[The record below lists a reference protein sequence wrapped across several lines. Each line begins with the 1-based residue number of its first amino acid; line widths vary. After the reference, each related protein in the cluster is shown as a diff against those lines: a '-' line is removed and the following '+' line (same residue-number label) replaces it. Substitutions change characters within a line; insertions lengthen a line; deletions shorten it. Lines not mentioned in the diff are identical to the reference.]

1 MTQLQ
6 EAVIAQWEKLHV
18 SLANEMN
25 LQAPFRDVYH
35 ETALNIVRTAG
46 VLSAAAS
53 ALFRSHGL
61 TEAQFNVLFAL
72 KYNPRE
78 TTQSDLGRML
88 VVTRATITSVL
99 DKMEA
104 KELVARISVP
114 SNRRIYHLALTA
126 AGRDLIEDLEPK
138 YRNNLHDAMAALGET
153 ECRTAIEFL
162 EQVRGQAATVQQS
175 LAANSNSNGGI

>member
-1 MTQLQ
+1 
-6 EAVIAQWEKLHV
+6 
-18 SLANEMN
+18 MN

-46 VLSAAAS
+46 VLSSAAA
-53 ALFRSHGL
+53 ALFRAYGL

-104 KELVARISVP
+104 KELVTRITVP
-114 SNRRIYHLALTA
+114 SNRRIYHLALTT
-126 AGRDLIEDLEPK
+126 AGRELIDDLEPK
-138 YRNNLHDAMAALGET
+138 YRSNLHDAMAALGET
-153 ECRTAIEFL
+153 DCRSAIEFL
-162 EQVRGQAATVQQS
+162 EQVRGQAATVQRS
-175 LAANSNSNGGI
+175 LASNGSTNGSN

>member
-1 MTQLQ
+1 M
-6 EAVIAQWEKLHV
+6 

-46 VLSAAAS
+46 VLSAAAA

-72 KYNPRE
+72 KYNPQDI
-78 TTQSDLGRML
+78 TQSDLGRML

-104 KELVARISVP
+104 KGLVTRITVP
-114 SNRRIYHLALTA
+114 SNRRIYHLALTDP
-126 AGRDLIEDLEPK
+126 GRAMIEDLEPK
-138 YRNNLHDAMAALGET
+138 YRDKLHDAMAALGEA
-153 ECRTAIEFL
+153 ECRTAIDFL
-162 EQVRGQAATVQQS
+162 EQVRGQAATVQRTLS
-175 LAANSNSNGGI
+175 GNGHSNGNGS

>member
-1 MTQLQ
+1 M
-6 EAVIAQWEKLHV
+6 

-46 VLSAAAS
+46 VLSAAAA
-53 ALFRSHGL
+53 ALFRAHGL

-72 KYNPRE
+72 KYNPQDV
-78 TTQSDLGRML
+78 TQSDLGRML

-104 KELVARISVP
+104 KGLVERITVP
-114 SNRRIYHLALTA
+114 SNRRIYHLGLTA
-126 AGRDLIEDLEPK
+126 EGRALIDTLEPL
-138 YRNNLHDAMAALGET
+138 YRDKLHDAMAALGEA
-153 ECRTAIEFL
+153 ECKTVIDFL
-162 EQVRGQAATVQQS
+162 EQVRNQAARVQRS
-175 LAANSNSNGGI
+175 LNGNGHSNGNS